1 MPGFDDYISLSS
13 SLVVLILSLQIDTM
27 RRCMKVKRR
36 YITLVK
42 KARHALDTATAA
54 GTGGTSASA
63 TFSATEE
70 VELRRIEESIPIQAL
85 LVFRQ
90 FAAYEMVSDA
100 KREEREMQKGKKLM
114 ASFGWTSNALGST
127 ERNTSSASSVL
138 RERGAGKALNASSSV
153 SSWFKFNLK
162 KSKRLKVNE
171 NTSSSSGLQNQK
183 YSKALEKP
191 VEIDEYEN
199 GDDEDD
205 RLIALIQ
212 SRLDLDP
219 TAADQFIFRLVLN
232 GSAALRLSSECR
244 PVALLELSMSSTT
257 EMKADGIGV
266 TFALDDFHLIDECT
280 VNPLIKYLITAATDP
295 PQPLFRH
302 TDPDPPPAV
311 QKRTKPKG
319 PVNPFLLLPPEP
331 EPDPAPTPF
340 PTSGPLKKRRKSVPS
355 NAPKLLFVMD
365 SRHGKTLLR
374 LTVRPMEATWNELC
388 VGRLLGIFMSPDVT
402 HKASEMS
409 ASAPS
414 SSSFSPLLAASM
426 NKFAMDA
433 ALPIAGEMEL
443 VIEIDAPKIIIP
455 DDCFRDSGCLLA
467 DTGYLVIRGEG
478 PAGYMQCVKRRSQ
491 FDVSQHHF

>member
-1 MPGFDDYISLSS
+1 
-13 SLVVLILSLQIDTM
+13 
-27 RRCMKVKRR
+27 MKVKRR

-42 KARHALDTATAA
+42 KARHALDAATAA
-54 GTGGTSASA
+54 GTGGTSSSA
-63 TFSATEE
+63 AFSATEE

-100 KREEREMQKGKKLM
+100 KRDEREMQKGKKLM
-114 ASFGWTSNALGST
+114 ASFGWTSNALGTT
-127 ERNTSSASSVL
+127 ERNTSTGSAGI
-138 RERGAGKALNASSSV
+138 RERGGGKALNTSSSV

-162 KSKRLKVNE
+162 KSKRLKVCE

-191 VEIDEYEN
+191 VELDEYEN

-232 GSAALRLSSECR
+232 GSAALRLASECR

-280 VNPLIKYLITAATDP
+280 VNPLVKYLITAATDP
-295 PQPLFRH
+295 PHPPVRH
-302 TDPDPPPAV
+302 TDPVPDPPSALP
-311 QKRTKPKG
+311 KRTKPKG

-331 EPDPAPTPF
+331 DPGPVPYPF
-340 PTSGPLKKRRKSVPS
+340 PPTIPPTIPQKKRRKSVPA
-355 NAPKLLFVMD
+355 NAPKLLFAFD
-365 SRHGKTLLR
+365 SRHGKTVLR

-402 HKASEMS
+402 HKAAEMS

-443 VIEIDAPKIIIP
+443 IIEIDAPKIIIP

-467 DTGYLVIRGEG
+467 DTGYLVIRGKVPFG
-478 PAGYMQCVKRRSQ
+478 
-491 FDVSQHHF
+491 